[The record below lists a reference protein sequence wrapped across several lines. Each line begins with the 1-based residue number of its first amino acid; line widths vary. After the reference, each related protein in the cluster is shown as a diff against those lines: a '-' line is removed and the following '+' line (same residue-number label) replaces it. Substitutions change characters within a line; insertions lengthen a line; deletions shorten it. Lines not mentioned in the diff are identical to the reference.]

1 MPRVTQAMKA
11 KQRLAEII
19 EDGGI
24 IVPGGRT
31 WFYIYAMK
39 EGEALFYN
47 RKSNEKFGIFF
58 PSTGMDLWFTGDQAK
73 IIVEFLKQNKLAE

>member
-1 MPRVTQAMKA
+1 MPRVTREMKT

-19 EDGGI
+19 EDGGVM
-24 IVPGGRT
+24 VPGGRS

-39 EGEALFYN
+39 EEEALFYN
-47 RKSNEKFGIFF
+47 RRPNEKFGIFF

-73 IIVEFLKQNKLAE
+73 VITEFFKQNKLAE